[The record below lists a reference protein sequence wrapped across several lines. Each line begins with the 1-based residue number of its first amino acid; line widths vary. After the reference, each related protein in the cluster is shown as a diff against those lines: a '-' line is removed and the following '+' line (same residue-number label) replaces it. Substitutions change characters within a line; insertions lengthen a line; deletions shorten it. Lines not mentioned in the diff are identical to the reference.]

1 MSDSDTATV
10 KVYQLFSDHVLT
22 ANASLIRSAHITELR
37 TRIDALRV
45 RYSLTAFPYT
55 DMAMGAGIT
64 IKAQHILDLRAALT
78 AVYVAAGLPV
88 PMYTDPDLPAGTA
101 MKVAHIAELRAAVIA
116 IE

>member
-1 MSDSDTATV
+1 VWQRTDDWIVSRSRPPDT
-10 KVYQLFSDHVLT
+10 LPVL
-22 ANASLIRSAHITELR
+22 LITGCCCADGELR

-45 RYSLTAFPYT
+45 RYALTGFPYLDT
-55 DMAMGAGIT
+55 AMGAGVT

-88 PMYTDPDLPAGTA
+88 PYVYRSGLPAGTM